1 VSLPHHPLRQKIC
14 SSAAQCTELWV
25 CGAGNGLGGDDEE
38 ELDEQDAFEAKYNFR
53 FEEPGSERIV
63 PHPRMQEHS
72 IRKEETK
79 RKRERSNK
87 KERCVDEREREKR
100 QKRRR
105 DVLLNVNPY
114 SLFPPQGGGGE
125 AAEARGADAAQSAQT
140 RRAG

>member
-1 VSLPHHPLRQKIC
+1 MQLSLSSSVQVHTGSLRAL
-14 SSAAQCTELWV
+14 SSNATP
-25 CGAGNGLGGDDEE
+25 N
-38 ELDEQDAFEAKYNFR
+38 
-53 FEEPGSERIV
+53 PT
-63 PHPRMQEHS
+63 PRQEHS

-125 AAEARGADAAQSAQT
+125 AEGT
-140 RRAG
+140 HI